1 MLGAVDDTQPE
12 PADLHYM
19 GLALQQA
26 RRGAALGEVPVGAV
40 LVRPGASQP
49 VAAAHNQPIG
59 LCDPSAHAEL
69 LALRQGAQ
77 ALGNYRLDGCTLYV
91 TLEPC
96 AMCAQAMLHARLRRL
111 VYGAPE
117 PKTGAAGSVLDL
129 FAIAALNHHTAVQ
142 GGVRAD
148 ECAALLQDFFS
159 QRRSQARATQQPLRQ
174 DALRTPEAAFEPV
187 WKLWPQWRACQRWV
201 ADLPA
206 LGGLRLHL
214 LDLPGADS
222 AAPVWLLLHGP
233 TGWWPQWA
241 GSMAALQAQASR
253 VLVPDLIGFGQS
265 DKPKRAHWH
274 SLAQHAQVLHQL
286 LQHSGGLPTGAAAPL
301 QLRYAPGQAALAQAL
316 AQAFI
321 ATGQTHQPD
330 PEVGAHNPDQPS
342 EALRISDRLPI
353 EAAELE
359 PTPCP
364 LSPPDWPTL
373 PYPDAGHRAALQAW
387 GQAGPGA

>member
-1 MLGAVDDTQPE
+1 VLGAAGDTQPD
-12 PADLHYM
+12 PAADLHYM
-19 GLALQQA
+19 GLAIQQA

-77 ALGNYRLDGCTLYV
+77 ALGNYRLDDCTLYV

-148 ECAALLQDFFS
+148 ECAALLQDFFA
-159 QRRSQARATQQPLRQ
+159 QRRSQARATQQPLRP

-187 WKLWPQWRACQRWV
+187 WQLFPQWRAHQRWV

-214 LDLPGADS
+214 LDLPGARP
-222 AAPVWLLLHGP
+222 AAPAWLLLHGP
-233 TGWWPQWA
+233 SGWWPQWA

-316 AQAFI
+316 AQALLA
-321 ATGQTHQPD
+321 ATGQ
-330 PEVGAHNPDQPS
+330 VVA
-342 EALRISDRLPI
+342 AL
-353 EAAELE
+353 ELE
-359 PTPCP
+359 PAPCQQLP
-364 LSPPDWPTL
+364 ANWHTL
-373 PYPDAGHRAALQAW
+373 PYPDAGHRAALHLR
-387 GQAGPGA
+387 G